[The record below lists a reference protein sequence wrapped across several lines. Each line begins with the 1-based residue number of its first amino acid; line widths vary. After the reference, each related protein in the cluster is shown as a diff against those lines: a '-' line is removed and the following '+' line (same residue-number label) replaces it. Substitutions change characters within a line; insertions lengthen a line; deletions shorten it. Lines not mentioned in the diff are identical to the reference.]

1 MNMKRRP
8 ATMKRLLFLSL
19 AVVLLLSLGACGSSV
34 DRAKEDFCQDLGDVA
49 QEAID
54 LRLINRTSSKDDLQD
69 AASSLQ
75 RAVENLQSSAQDV
88 KEAQVGG
95 VQDAVSNLLD
105 TLRDLPDGDLSAE
118 QLVEAKGSVI
128 ETIVEVQQI
137 STTVCNYS
145 Q

>member
-1 MNMKRRP
+1 MKNM
-8 ATMKRLLFLSL
+8 LFLSL
-19 AVVLLLSLGACGSSV
+19 AVVLVLSLGGCGSSV
-34 DRAKEDFCQDLGDVA
+34 DRSKEDFCRDLGDVA
-49 QEAID
+49 QAAID

-75 RAVENLQSSAQDV
+75 RAVEDLQSSAQDV
-88 KEAQVGG
+88 REAQVGG

-105 TLRDLPDGDLSAE
+105 TLSDLPDGDLSAE
-118 QLVEAKGSVI
+118 QLVEAKGAVI

-145 Q
+145 QEQ

>member
-1 MNMKRRP
+1 M
-8 ATMKRLLFLSL
+8 
-19 AVVLLLSLGACGSSV
+19 
-34 DRAKEDFCQDLGDVA
+34 A
-49 QEAID
+49 QAAIE

-75 RAVENLQSSAQDV
+75 RAVEDLQSSAQDV
-88 KEAQVGG
+88 REAQVGG

-105 TLRDLPDGDLSAE
+105 TLGDLPDGDLSAE
-118 QLVEAKGSVI
+118 QLVEAKGAVI